1 MIGKYIA
8 ALAFSSMA
16 MSSAYCGDIGDAAT
30 AASKLTSVQGNV
42 AVGVNT
48 GNAKI
53 KSEATARDSVANAGL
68 AVIDSKSGSGKSVN
82 LAVGVNTSEAEIA
95 AKSSGGTANAGLAVI
110 RNQ

>member
-16 MSSAYCGDIGDAAT
+16 MSSAYCGDIGDAAS
-30 AASKLTSVQGNV
+30 AAAKLTAIQGNA

-48 GNAKI
+48 GSAKI
-53 KSEATARDSVANAGL
+53 KSEATTKDSVANAGL
-68 AVIDSKSGSGKSVN
+68 AVIDTSSTSGKSVN
-82 LAVGVNTSEAEIA
+82 LAVGVNTSDAEIA

-110 RNQ
+110 RNK

>member
-1 MIGKYIA
+1 MIGKFVA
-8 ALAFSSMA
+8 ALAFSSIA

-30 AASKLTSVQGNV
+30 AAGKLTSVQGNA

-48 GNAKI
+48 GTAKI
-53 KSEATARDSVANAGL
+53 KSEATTKGSVANAGL
-68 AVIDSKSGSGKSVN
+68 AVIDTKSGSGKSLN
-82 LAVGVNTSEAEIA
+82 LAVGVNTSEADIA